1 MLVATKERVSILCY
15 FIIFYFIYLF
25 VAFTYFVC
33 LFFFFDKDIRLLIM
47 TVKIVLCEY
56 NVSTFHK
63 NLFMTQLI

>member
-1 MLVATKERVSILCY
+1 MLVATKERLSIML
-15 FIIFYFIYLF
+15 FYYILFYLF
-25 VAFTYFVC
+25 ICCFYLFC
-33 LFFFFDKDIRLLIM
+33 LFVFLFDKDIRLLIM